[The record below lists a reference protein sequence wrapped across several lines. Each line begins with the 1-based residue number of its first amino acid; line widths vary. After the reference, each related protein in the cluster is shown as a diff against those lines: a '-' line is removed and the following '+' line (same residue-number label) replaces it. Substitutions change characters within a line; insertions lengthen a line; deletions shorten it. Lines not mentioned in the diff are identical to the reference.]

1 MIFSNSPVK
10 TVQEKVNPFSKKN
23 KLSSLKFERK
33 KDYKIFIK
41 FIKDNTKELEQIKID
56 DKEKKLKRGLA
67 TGGIV
72 GGALLLSLFAG
83 DDDSG
88 MREQANK
95 INNFNLV
102 AEKAKAD
109 AKKDLKES
117 QESGEIGKKSM
128 LATIGLN
135 LKKVGLFARNKAK
148 RFIKTRQRIK
158 NTARIKKNIRVREE
172 VFDRI
177 NKKTKKF
184 SINRSKVTVTSDS
197 GRRGSGKSNVTY
209 AGSDEDAKIGFPS
222 EEDLKQERKITKKI
236 QKQKEKDI
244 LKNFFN
250 KQKNQKNVQQE
261 TLDKFNRSVKEAE
274 NINRRVI
281 KFNEGKLK
289 SDQNKLKYIFR
300 TPDASRQF
308 FDPFRIN
315 PTEPFMDDD
324 VGNPFRPQ
332 DRDPSTSKIKAPE
345 IPKTKR
351 KKTSRFTRGLD
362 KLTNFSDKIVN
373 SRFARGLER
382 VYRITTGEEFVEG
395 AIKLIARNPKL
406 FTTLGKKGAKS
417 IPAVDVLLDLVF
429 PKPLG
434 PNDEEERRLIEIS
447 KKIQSNNIER
457 NASQNPTTNNVTPPT
472 DFSTPNSNIFIDPK
486 QQLNIDDLFFLK
498 SFTGG

>member
-33 KDYKIFIK
+33 KDYKTFIK
-41 FIKDNTKELEQIKID
+41 FIKDNTKELEQIKIN

-72 GGALLLSLFAG
+72 GGALLLSLFASG
-83 DDDSG
+83 DDDG
-88 MREQANK
+88 MREQGNK

-109 AKKDLKES
+109 AKKDLK
-117 QESGEIGKKSM
+117 QAKESGKISGIGSGAKIAEATSVKVLSPLRSFIKKFIEARKKQRAIVKQPSNKIIKTERVKVGIGGGNRRLREQKDLPPGDNIPPELRKKIDAKFGEAQKIQEDFRNKKISEAEKNRRMEELIRRSTPGANENPESFVDQTKVKKRPVNISDANLKDLTDMVEGRITPEELDRRNAIRSGKKNE
-128 LATIGLN
+128 LPPDLQ
-135 LKKVGLFARNKAK
+135 AK
-148 RFIKTRQRIK
+148 LLGGAEGQDSNF
-158 NTARIKKNIRVREE
+158 
-172 VFDRI
+172 
-177 NKKTKKF
+177 
-184 SINRSKVTVTSDS
+184 TSE
-197 GRRGSGKSNVTY
+197 G
-209 AGSDEDAKIGFPS
+209 AGSSTGIETPPS
-222 EEDLKQERKITKKI
+222 
-236 QKQKEKDI
+236 
-244 LKNFFN
+244 
-250 KQKNQKNVQQE
+250 
-261 TLDKFNRSVKEAE
+261 
-274 NINRRVI
+274 
-281 KFNEGKLK
+281 
-289 SDQNKLKYIFR
+289 
-300 TPDASRQF
+300 
-308 FDPFRIN
+308 
-315 PTEPFMDDD
+315 
-324 VGNPFRPQ
+324 
-332 DRDPSTSKIKAPE
+332 
-345 IPKTKR
+345 

-362 KLTNFSDKIVN
+362 KFTNFSDKIVN

-417 IPAVDVLLDLVF
+417 IPAIDVLLDLVF

-472 DFSTPNSNIFIDPK
+472 DFPTPSSNIFIDPK

-498 SFTGG
+498 SFSGG